1 MNPSWVSQ
9 PVPRMGAIKAEGIM
23 NQLGRPTVD
32 RLTVLVREAAQNSWD
47 AADRSQSG
55 PVNFGLDLRRLPDD
69 SRPNGARSCRS
80 AHPRLMI
87 CR

>member
-1 MNPSWVSQ
+1 
-9 PVPRMGAIKAEGIM
+9 MGAIKAEGIM

-69 SRPNGARSCRS
+69 VAAEWRQILRS
-80 AHPRLMI
+80 AHPRPTI